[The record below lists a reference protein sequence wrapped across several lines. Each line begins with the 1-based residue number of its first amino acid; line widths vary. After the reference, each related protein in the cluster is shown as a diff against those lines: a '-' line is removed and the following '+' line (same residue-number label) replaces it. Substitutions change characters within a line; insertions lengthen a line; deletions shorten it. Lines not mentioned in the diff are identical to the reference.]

1 MGKVMTTAEYLVTK
15 HPKDIRGLIL
25 DCERYCIDESDV
37 VGETCSF
44 VFEDNSILYLHL
56 KEKHIE
62 VETE

>member
-1 MGKVMTTAEYLVTK
+1 MNKIPTTAEYLVSI
-15 HPKDIRGLIL
+15 HPEDIRKLIL

-62 VETE
+62 VEVG